1 MSFMKKYFNSTK
13 LYSMLILGLITLV
26 TFSCEKE
33 KNTAPKSLPTITTT
47 DVSDLTA
54 TTVTSGG
61 HITSDGGSPIIAR
74 GVYWNTV
81 SGVISEKNKTENG
94 KDTGIF
100 ESVITGLIPNTTY
113 YITSYAK
120 TAKGVKYGN
129 EVSVSIEVAPCTPE
143 KNSINMV
150 NFSNPANYFSST
162 YASFNN
168 QNGNYEIEGYASR
181 ATVKI
186 SFAKEPSTGKYYTSD
201 EFFAV
206 PVGDCRVESTF
217 SGTYYYAPDNKEVY
231 VIKKG
236 KNKYIVNFCNLPFG
250 SFTSNCNVTV
260 E

>member
-1 MSFMKKYFNSTK
+1 MKKYLNSTK
-13 LYSMLILGLITLV
+13 FYSILILGLITLV

-33 KNTAPKSLPTITTT
+33 KNTAPTSLPTITTN
-47 DVSDLTA
+47 DVSDLTE

-81 SGVISEKNKTENG
+81 SGVISEKNKTSDG
-94 KDTGIF
+94 KDTGMF
-100 ESVITGLIPNTTY
+100 ESVITGLTPNTTY

-120 TAKGVKYGN
+120 TAKGIKYGN
-129 EVSVSIEVAPCTPE
+129 EVSISTFVTPCTPE

-150 NFSNPANYFSST
+150 NFINPVNYFYYT
-162 YASFNN
+162 NASFDN
-168 QNGNYEIEGYASR
+168 QSDNYEIEGNASS

-186 SFAKEPSTGKYYTSD
+186 SFDKEPTTGKYRTRND
-201 EFFAV
+201 MFDV
-206 PVGDCRVESTF
+206 PIGYCRVETTF
-217 SGTYYYAPDNKEVY
+217 SGQYYATANNKEVY

-236 KNKYIVNFCNLPFG
+236 KNKYIVNFCAMPFG